1 MFPVERDE
9 VYMQILWKKYTKE
22 NFEINLDECGIEQ
35 GIPGF
40 GYKYEVLKNVV
51 IHYVSNGKGTFKV
64 NNKIFNLKQGDIF
77 IILKGMNVEYMA
89 SMDDPWEYYWIGFS
103 GSNSIEYL
111 NRTSIIDSYVVTCTE
126 DSKIPNIIL
135 NMCDISKNYN
145 PSSSDDI
152 VLLRELYSLL
162 CTFIKEFPKEFEYKD
177 KELHTYIQDAINFI
191 NSNYMNSITVNEIA
205 NNVNLSRSYLYKMFI
220 KNLKVSPQ
228 KYLINLRMYKATLL
242 LKNTKLPIG
251 EVANKVGYTD
261 SLLFSKTFSKYF
273 SVSPLNYRNNKL
285 SNK

>member
-1 MFPVERDE
+1 
-9 VYMQILWKKYTKE
+9 MQILWKKYTKE
-22 NFEINLDECGIEQ
+22 NFEMNLDECGIEQ

-40 GYKYEVLKNVV
+40 GYKYEVLKNAV
-51 IHYVSNGKGTFKV
+51 IHYVSKGKGTFKV
-64 NNKIFNLKQGDIF
+64 NNKTFNLKQGDIF

-111 NRTSIIDSYVVTCTE
+111 NRTSIIDSYAVTCKE
-126 DSKIPNIIL
+126 DSKISSIIL
-135 NMCDISKNYN
+135 NMCEISKNYN

-162 CTFIKEFPKEFEYKD
+162 YTFIKEFPKEFEYKD
-177 KELHTYIQDAINFI
+177 KELHTYIQEAINFI
-191 NSNYMNSITVNEIA
+191 NSNYMNSITINEVA
-205 NNVNLSRSYLYKMFI
+205 NHVNLSRSYLYKMFI

-251 EVANKVGYTD
+251 EVANKVGYSD

-273 SVSPLNYRNNKL
+273 SMSPLNYRNNKV
-285 SNK
+285 K